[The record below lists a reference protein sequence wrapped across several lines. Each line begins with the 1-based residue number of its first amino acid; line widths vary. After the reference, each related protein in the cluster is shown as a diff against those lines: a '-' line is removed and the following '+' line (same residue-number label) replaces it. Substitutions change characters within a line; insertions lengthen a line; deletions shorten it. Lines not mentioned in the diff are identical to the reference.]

1 MLSEEKVT
9 VQDSDRWLLLG
20 MLLKGWPDFLFY
32 LGLRSMLDFEAEKYL
47 LGIRLKHSL
56 VELAGSCRMRKTVT
70 ATVWKLVCC
79 KAGLEHVGSARG
91 LLSK

>member
-1 MLSEEKVT
+1 M
-9 VQDSDRWLLLG
+9 G

-32 LGLRSMLDFEAEKYL
+32 LGLRSMLDFEAEEYL
-47 LGIRLKHSL
+47 LRIWLKHSL
-56 VELAGSCRMRKTVT
+56 AELAGSCRMRETVT

-79 KAGLEHVGSARG
+79 KAGLEHVGSTRG

>member
-1 MLSEEKVT
+1 
-9 VQDSDRWLLLG
+9 
-20 MLLKGWPDFLFY
+20 
-32 LGLRSMLDFEAEKYL
+32 MLDFEAEKYL
-47 LGIRLKHSL
+47 LRIRLKHSL
-56 VELAGSCRMRKTVT
+56 AELAGSCRMRETVT

>member
-1 MLSEEKVT
+1 M
-9 VQDSDRWLLLG
+9 G

-32 LGLRSMLDFEAEKYL
+32 LGLRSMLDFEAEEYL
-47 LGIRLKHSL
+47 LRIWLKHSL
-56 VELAGSCRMRKTVT
+56 AELAGSCRMRETVT

>member
-1 MLSEEKVT
+1 MAIVG
-9 VQDSDRWLLLG
+9 DA
-20 MLLKGWPDFLFY
+20 LKGWPDFLFY

-56 VELAGSCRMRKTVT
+56 AELAGSCRMRKTVT